1 MPPRRPALSQQ
12 NDGLLR
18 RHVPDDQ
25 KDEAL
30 KRYPV
35 IGLSDWRGLIQ
46 RRSFVVHPKQQSDGP
61 SMRVCVV
68 DWIQQIGR

>member
-1 MPPRRPALSQQ
+1 MPPRRPALGQQ
-12 NDGLLR
+12 KDGPLR

-35 IGLSDWRGLIQ
+35 IGLSDWRELVR
-46 RRSFVVHPKQQSDGP
+46 RRSFVVHPKQ
-61 SMRVCVV
+61 
-68 DWIQQIGR
+68 